1 MKYVKR
7 IFCFIFLL
15 SLSFSGCLKDTL
27 NNPDSGASLNDNAKL
42 LYYLEDEGDYINTNN
57 MPSLA
62 DVDEVYSNLESY
74 LLLDIRPPEEFSA
87 GHIDGAI
94 NLSHSGLIT
103 FLDSIDYTFYPKVVI
118 ISRNGQSSAFY
129 TCLLRLYGFQ
139 NVFSMSY
146 GMAAWNPDFSSQWLG
161 ALSQNENLLT
171 TFNLEYVP
179 KPDYSPLPSVN
190 LESGILRDAVSKRI
204 LQVMEE
210 AYEDNLT
217 GGSGYATVDF
227 QNLMLNFNEY
237 FIVCYNEGL
246 LYRQLILHISH
257 PPGAVLYTPPP
268 SSSDL
273 SSSTYLQTLPQN
285 RKIAFYSTDGQ
296 LSAFA
301 AAYLKVLG
309 YDVKSVLFGANN
321 MFYDTVLGADGLKD
335 EAFTTEKIKN
345 YPYMTGN

>member
-1 MKYVKR
+1 MK
-7 IFCFIFLL
+7 IFCFLLLL
-15 SLSFSGCLKDTL
+15 SLSFTGCLKDTV
-27 NNPDSGASLNDNAKL
+27 NNPDSGAALADNAEL
-42 LYYLEDEGDYINTNN
+42 LYYLEDEGDYINSNN

-62 DVDEVYSNLESY
+62 DVDEVYSSLGSY
-74 LLLDIRPPEEFSA
+74 LLLDIRPSEEFSA
-87 GHIDGAI
+87 GHIEGAI

-103 FLDSIDYTFYPKVVI
+103 FLDSIDSTPYPKIII

-129 TCLLRLYGFQ
+129 TCLLRLYGIQ

-146 GMAAWNPDFSSQWLG
+146 GMAAWNMEFSSQWLG
-161 ALSQNENLLT
+161 ARSQNENLLT

-179 KPDYSPLPSVN
+179 KPDYSPLPPVE
-190 LESGILRDAVSKRI
+190 LERGALPDAAKKRI
-204 LQVMEE
+204 LQVMHED
-210 AYEDNLT
+210 YEDNLT

-227 QNLMLNFNEY
+227 QDLMLNFNDY

-246 LYRQLILHISH
+246 LYRQLILHIAH

-273 SSSTYLQTLPQN
+273 SSTTYLQTLPSG

-321 MFYDTVLGADGLKD
+321 MFYDTVLGADGLMN
-335 EAFTTEKIKN
+335 EAFTTGKIRD
-345 YPYMTGN
+345 YPYVTGN